1 VAKHPGYFDP
11 LDVGHPPNDFILV
24 PSIFFD
30 DGERGGSG
38 VVTIREAKDRWSI
51 EVDGVDV
58 PLQKDFRLRVNGAA
72 VTYKVKPEK
81 LPEFIQCRLVDW
93 EYQVT
98 DSRQASLELT
108 VEEPPPPISDN
119 RAMGAIALAVLTC
132 LVLVIQFHA
141 FYVHPEDAWA
151 FLGRHAQ
158 VWGSIGLA
166 ALFAVVLPS
175 RIGLR
180 ERTGF
185 RELFLT
191 AILLWTGAVLIF
203 LWVSLTRPALGEGQD
218 YAAAGHAIAEKLRAH
233 NWPIVIAALPWAA
246 VVFKLLGFE
255 VAEKTTEVVLEEAK
269 KKD

>member
-1 VAKHPGYFDP
+1 M
-11 LDVGHPPNDFILV
+11 
-24 PSIFFD
+24 
-30 DGERGGSG
+30 
-38 VVTIREAKDRWSI
+38 
-51 EVDGVDV
+51 
-58 PLQKDFRLRVNGAA
+58 
-72 VTYKVKPEK
+72 
-81 LPEFIQCRLVDW
+81 DW

-98 DSRQASLELT
+98 DSQQASLELT
-108 VEEPPPPISDN
+108 VEEPTPPISDN
-119 RAMGAIALAVLTC
+119 RAIGAIALAVLTC

-180 ERTGF
+180 QRTGF

-191 AILLWTGAVLIF
+191 AILLWTGVVLIF
-203 LWVSLTRPALGEGQD
+203 FVGFVDETGAGRGTGLRCRGSCNRGE
-218 YAAAGHAIAEKLRAH
+218 AEGPQLADRDCG
-233 NWPIVIAALPWAA
+233 AA
-246 VVFKLLGFE
+246 VGGGGLQAARFE
-255 VAEKTTEVVLEEAK
+255 VAEKTTEVLFEEAK

>member
-1 VAKHPGYFDP
+1 M
-11 LDVGHPPNDFILV
+11 GHPPIDVSATRRRLHLV
-24 PSIFFD
+24 PSIFFN
-30 DGERGGSG
+30 DGERGGSCM
-38 VVTIREAKDRWSI
+38 VKIREAKDRWSI
-51 EVDGVDV
+51 EVDGKDM
-58 PLQKDFRLRVNGAA
+58 PLQKDLRLRVNGGA
-72 VTYKVKPEK
+72 VTYKEKPEK

-108 VEEPPPPISDN
+108 VEEPTPPISN
-119 RAMGAIALAVLTC
+119 SRAIGAIALAVLTC
-132 LVLVIQFHA
+132 LALVIQFHA

-151 FLGRHAQ
+151 FLGHHGQ

-175 RIGLR
+175 RMGLR
-180 ERTGF
+180 QRTGF

-203 LWVSLTRPALGEGQD
+203 LWVSLTRPVGEGQG

>member
-1 VAKHPGYFDP
+1 LRGGRAGEYVVLTEKRFARGANAHISESRYEAPAIGHPSYFDP
-11 LDVGHPPNDFILV
+11 LDVGHPANDFTLV
-24 PSIFFD
+24 PSIFFN

-38 VVTIREAKDRWSI
+38 VVKIREVKDRWAI
-51 EVDGVDV
+51 EVDGMDL
-58 PLQKDFRLRVNGAA
+58 PLQKDLRLRVNGGA

-81 LPEFIQCRLVDW
+81 LPEFIECRLVDW

-98 DSRQASLELT
+98 DSQQASLELT
-108 VEEPPPPISDN
+108 VEEPTPPISDN

-141 FYVHPEDAWA
+141 FYVHPEYAWA

-180 ERTGF
+180 QRTGF

-203 LWVSLTRPALGEGQD
+203 C
-218 YAAAGHAIAEKLRAH
+218 
-233 NWPIVIAALPWAA
+233 
-246 VVFKLLGFE
+246 GFP
-255 VAEKTTEVVLEEAK
+255 
-269 KKD
+269 